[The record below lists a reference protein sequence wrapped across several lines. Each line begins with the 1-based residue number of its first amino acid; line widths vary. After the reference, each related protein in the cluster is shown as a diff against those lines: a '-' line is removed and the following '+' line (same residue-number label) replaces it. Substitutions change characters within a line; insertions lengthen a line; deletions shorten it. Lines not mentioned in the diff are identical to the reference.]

1 MAIAKGGLNWILVP
15 LTLGIMSIV
24 PYLIIKLFYL
34 IILTIL
40 WFLLAVFFVIFFR
53 DPARVPPKDPNL
65 IVAPADGRVIKIGR
79 GEKNKVR
86 ICTFMNIYNVH
97 VNRMPID
104 GQIIKITHKLGGFKP
119 AYDKDSDQNERVEIT
134 VKTKLGKVEIVQI
147 AGIMARRIVPYIKEN
162 QKLNRGQRLG
172 IIRLGSRVD
181 LILPEHK
188 VKVQVKTGMK
198 VQAGTSVIAKIS

>member
-24 PYLIIKLFYL
+24 PYILINLFYL
-34 IILTIL
+34 LILAIL
-40 WFLLAVFFVIFFR
+40 WFLVAGFFVIFFR
-53 DPARVPPKDPNL
+53 DPARVPPKDPSL
-65 IVAPADGRVIKIGR
+65 IVAPADGG
-79 GEKNKVR
+79 GKNKVR
-86 ICTFMNIYNVH
+86 ICTFMNVHNVH

-104 GQIIKITHKLGGFKP
+104 GQILKITHKLGGFKP

-147 AGIMARRIVPYIKEN
+147 AGILARRIVPYIKET
-162 QKLNRGQRLG
+162 QKLNRGQRIG

-181 LILPEHK
+181 LILPENK
-188 VKVQVKTGMK
+188 VKLKVKNGMN